1 MSTQDLERIKDRNVK
16 KGEEEK
22 RKRRSNTR
30 MRRFKKEPKGIEEE
44 DGRKKLR
51 KYRIRCP
58 RRFRVIYR
66 ERRNEEVQNTENG
79 LQKERK
85 IPKPKKVRNNMLT

>member
-16 KGEEEK
+16 KGKEEK

-30 MRRFKKEPKGIEEE
+30 MRRFKQKPKGIEEE

-51 KYRIRCP
+51 KCRIRCP
-58 RRFRVIYR
+58 RRFKVIYR
-66 ERRNEEVQNTENG
+66 ERRNEEVQKTKNG
-79 LQKERK
+79 NAKRERNSK
-85 IPKPKKVRNNMLT
+85 T